1 MASVLDAPLFT
12 TQVREEA
19 ATGACILA
27 MMGTEKS
34 SEEEI
39 ISKIIR
45 YGNPVL
51 PERKAAEIYAEIYPK
66 FRDAYPALKKLF
78 P

>member
-39 ISKIIR
+39 ISKIIAWKPR
-45 YGNPVL
+45 SPGEKSSRNL
-51 PERKAAEIYAEIYPK
+51 C
-66 FRDAYPALKKLF
+66 
-78 P
+78 